1 MARLGDIATV
11 ITKGTT
17 PTSIGFAFEND
28 GINFVKI
35 ESVDENGNFIC
46 EKFDHISDEC
56 HEKLKRSQLQENDIL
71 FSIAGAIGRTAIVT
85 KDILPANTNQA
96 LAIIRIPQGAINY
109 SFLLY
114 ILQSSV
120 VLEQAEKKKQGVAQL
135 NLSLKDIGDFIIP
148 DIPLEEQQCIVD
160 SLDKVSNLISLRKQQ
175 LSKLDE
181 LVKSRFIEMFGD
193 PVKNDMGWKTTLLKN
208 ATSKIGSGATP
219 KGGKESYQEEGIT
232 LIRSMNVHDGRFEYK
247 DLAHI
252 TDEQAE
258 QLDNVTVKEND
269 VFINITGASVAR
281 SCIVPNHILPARVN
295 QHVAIIRCIT
305 SMLNPVFANNMF
317 LNTSFKGQLLNI
329 GESGGATRQAITKQQ
344 LETLEVILPPIESQE
359 QFATFIEQTDKSKF
373 EIQKSLEK
381 LETLKKALMQQYFG

>member
-1 MARLGDIATV
+1 MARLGDYIEQIRGVSYKPEDVCTAQDKDAVAILRANNIQDDGLNFDDLVYVKKSKVSAIQYIKAGDIVVCASSGSKNLVGKAAIATEDMDFSFGAFCKV
-11 ITKGTT
+11 VRPRKLLPSYVGHYFQSPKYRNKISELAGGANINNIRNEHIDELDIIVPNTDEQERI
-17 PTSIGFAFEND
+17 SIELN
-28 GINFVKI
+28 KI
-35 ESVDENGNFIC
+35 C
-46 EKFDHISDEC
+46 
-56 HEKLKRSQLQENDIL
+56 
-71 FSIAGAIGRTAIVT
+71 
-85 KDILPANTNQA
+85 
-96 LAIIRIPQGAINY
+96 Y
-109 SFLLY
+109 
-114 ILQSSV
+114 
-120 VLEQAEKKKQGVAQL
+120 
-135 NLSLKDIGDFIIP
+135 
-148 DIPLEEQQCIVD
+148 
-160 SLDKVSNLISLRKQQ
+160 LISLRKQQ

-232 LIRSMNVHDGRFEYK
+232 LIRSMNVYDGRFEYK

-317 LNTSFKGQLLNI
+317 LNTSFKGHLLNI

-359 QFATFIEQTDKSKF
+359 QFATFVEQTDKSKLA
-373 EIQKSLEK
+373 IQQSLEK
-381 LETLKKALMQQYFG
+381 LETLKKALMQKYFG